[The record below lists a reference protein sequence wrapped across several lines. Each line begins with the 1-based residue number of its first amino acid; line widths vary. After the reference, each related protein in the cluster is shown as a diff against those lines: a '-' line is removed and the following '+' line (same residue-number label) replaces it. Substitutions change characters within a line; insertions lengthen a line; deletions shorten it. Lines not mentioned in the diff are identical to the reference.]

1 MVSVVLVEAE
11 NPGNIGAIARVMAN
25 FGFKD
30 LILVN
35 PKCNHLCQDARN
47 RAKWGNDVLKNA
59 KKKSWKQVLKMH
71 TKIATTSKLG
81 NDYNIPR
88 SPLTSEQLPK
98 TLQKKKDIA
107 LIFGRESN
115 GLTNKEVEECDFVV
129 AIPSSKKYSAL
140 NLSHAVAILL
150 YELAKSKEHISSH
163 IVFASKAEKDQL
175 MKLLKTAL
183 KKMEFTTP
191 EKRQTQVKVWKRM
204 LGKSFLTKREAY
216 ALMGFFKK
224 IK

>member
-1 MVSVVLVEAE
+1 M
-11 NPGNIGAIARVMAN
+11 
-25 FGFKD
+25 
-30 LILVN
+30 
-35 PKCNHLCQDARN
+35 
-47 RAKWGNDVLKNA
+47 
-59 KKKSWKQVLKMH
+59 
-71 TKIATTSKLG
+71 
-81 NDYNIPR
+81 
-88 SPLTSEQLPK
+88 
-98 TLQKKKDIA
+98 
-107 LIFGRESN
+107 IFGRESN

-175 MKLLKTAL
+175 MKLLKIAL

-204 LGKSFLTKREAY
+204 LGKSFVTKREAY